1 MEKEIHQG
9 IGGGAYPATASFAA
23 PMHYNSLLGSA
34 ATASNLRNTETT
46 ADLPGQQVWDFGMSR
61 NRFDSAGG
69 GVHPE

>member
-1 MEKEIHQG
+1 
-9 IGGGAYPATASFAA
+9 
-23 PMHYNSLLGSA
+23 MHYNSLLGSA